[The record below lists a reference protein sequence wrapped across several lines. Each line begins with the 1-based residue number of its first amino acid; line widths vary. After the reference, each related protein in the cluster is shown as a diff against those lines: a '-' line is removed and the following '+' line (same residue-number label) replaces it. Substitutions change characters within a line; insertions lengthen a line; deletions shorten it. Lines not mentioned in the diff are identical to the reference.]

1 MDVSL
6 ERVPEVKQA
15 EARRRC
21 LQALVGYPRASQERR
36 WAEGKQADVTSSCE
50 HRDVLQRVQPLRRSP
65 RAEGAS

>member
-6 ERVPEVKQA
+6 ERVPEVKQV
-15 EARRRC
+15 EARWRC
-21 LQALVGYPRASQERR
+21 LQALVGYPRVSQELRP
-36 WAEGKQADVTSSCE
+36 EEEQADVTSSCE

>member
-15 EARRRC
+15 EARWRC
-21 LQALVGYPRASQERR
+21 LQALVGYPRVSQELRP
-36 WAEGKQADVTSSCE
+36 EEKQADVTSSCE